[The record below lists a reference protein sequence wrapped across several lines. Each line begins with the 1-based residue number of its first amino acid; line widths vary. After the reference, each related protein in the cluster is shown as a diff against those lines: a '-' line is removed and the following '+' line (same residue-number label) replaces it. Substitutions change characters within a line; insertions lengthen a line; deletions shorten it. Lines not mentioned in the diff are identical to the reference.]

1 MTATSTLE
9 HLNMSKEKKDRFIK
23 EYIMFLFTL
32 VAKLQINS
40 PLKFQLLRF
49 PSRIFTKDM
58 LHDPEGLFKFEKIVD
73 KLLSDE
79 QISSS
84 KIELCSNNN
93 HF

>member
-1 MTATSTLE
+1 MTATSTLK
-9 HLNMSKEKKDRFIK
+9 HLNMSKEKKDRSIK

-49 PSRIFTKDM
+49 PSRVSPK
-58 LHDPEGLFKFEKIVD
+58 ENIVD

-79 QISSS
+79 QMSSS
-84 KIELCSNNN
+84 KIDRAKQQ
-93 HF
+93 